1 MSLSPSGR
9 LPSSRRSLLLLVV
22 ALTAVRLAAAGHI
35 HLTEDES
42 YYRLWAQHLQFGYL
56 DHPPMI
62 AWWIRAGETLFGDTP
77 LGVRVAAV
85 LASGV
90 SSWLIGELARTLG
103 ADGRT
108 AFRAALW
115 YNATLT
121 IGLGGMLSTPDA
133 PASLF
138 WAVTLWALARFWRTR
153 RAVWWLAAGL
163 AAGLGVMSKYSAL
176 FLAPG
181 VLLWLLAV
189 PRGLAELRRPGP
201 WAAAVVAAGVFSAN
215 IVWNAQNHWITF
227 TKQFGR
233 VAPHGVALGHVG
245 ELIGEQILLF
255 TPLLAIFAALGVR
268 QAWRERKDPAA
279 VQLMLPVATSAPF
292 VAYLLVHSLHD
303 RVQAHWPAPMF
314 GALAVC
320 AAVAAGRLGDAR
332 VWKVLRIAAP
342 ALGFAVTAV
351 CFVLAASPTP
361 LLGRS
366 DPTLIVRGWPG
377 FAKEVE
383 AVRVRTGAAWV
394 GTESYGVFSQL
405 NDEHRSS
412 LLLEVVERDRYWAS
426 DPGRPD
432 FTKPGLVVDLS
443 RRMKVVDVRRCFTNV
458 TPVAELTRAAGRARK
473 DWGHNQ
479 RYTAYLV
486 SGPKRD
492 VWIIGCPDE
501 VSPGVWR

>member
-1 MSLSPSGR
+1 MGR
-9 LPSSRRSLLLLVV
+9 LPSSRQSLLLLVL
-22 ALTAVRLAAAGHI
+22 ALTAVRLVAAGNI
-35 HLTEDES
+35 HLTEDEA
-42 YYRLWAQHLQFGYL
+42 YYRLWAQHLQLGYL

-77 LGVRVAAV
+77 LGVRIAAV

-121 IGLGGMLSTPDA
+121 VGLGGMLAIPDA

-138 WAVTLWALARFWRTR
+138 WAATLLALARFWRTR
-153 RAVWWLAAGL
+153 QAAWWLAAGL
-163 AAGLGVMSKYSAL
+163 AAGLAVMSKYSAL

-189 PRGLAELRRPGP
+189 PGGLAELRKPGP
-201 WAAAVVAAGVFSAN
+201 WAAAVIAAGVFAAN

-233 VAPHGVALGHVG
+233 IAPHGVSPGHVA
-245 ELIGEQILLF
+245 ELIGEQLLLF

-268 QAWRERKDPAA
+268 QAWRERRDTAA

-292 VAYLLVHSLHD
+292 AAYLLLHSLHD
-303 RVQAHWPAPMF
+303 RVQAHWPVPLF
-314 GALAVC
+314 GALALC
-320 AAVAAGRLGDAR
+320 AAVAAGSLGDGRLWKGLR
-332 VWKVLRIAAP
+332 VAAP
-342 ALGFAVTAV
+342 ALGFGVAAA
-351 CFVLAASPTP
+351 CFVLVASPTP
-361 LLGRS
+361 LLGRI
-366 DPTLIVRGWPG
+366 DPTLALRGWPR
-377 FAKEVE
+377 FAADVE
-383 AVRVRTGAAWV
+383 AVRARSGAAWV

-405 NDEHRSS
+405 NDEPRGAP
-412 LLLEVVERDRYWAS
+412 LLELVERDRFWAT
-426 DPGRPD
+426 DPGEPD
-432 FTKPGLVVDLS
+432 FAKPGLVVDLS
-443 RRMKVVDVRRCFTNV
+443 RRMKVADVMRCFRNV
-458 TPVAELTRAAGRARK
+458 TPVADLTRAGGLDHRALS
-473 DWGHNQ
+473 HNQ

-486 SGPKRD
+486 SDPKRD

-501 VSPGVWR
+501 IAPGVWR